1 MPHFSHISPT
11 PLNNPDFT
19 WYTDGSSS
27 TTSEGKKVAGCAV
40 VSDTEII
47 ESLPLPSGTS
57 SQKAVLIALTRA
69 LTLTAYKRANIYT
82 DSFHIV
88 HLHAAI
94 WKERG
99 LLSAKGSPIT
109 NALLIFQLLKA
120 ANMPTEVG
128 IIHCQGHQGASDLIS
143 WGNDTTDRE
152 AKQAS
157 LQSPAQQIIVISN
170 IKPLHLPEE
179 NTRLLQE
186 GAQLQAGWLQ
196 KQGCSVLPQFQAT
209 LMLTDAH
216 QAHQVGTKPLYH
228 LLRPLMASLT
238 R

>member
-1 MPHFSHISPT
+1 M
-11 PLNNPDFT
+11 
-19 WYTDGSSS
+19 
-27 TTSEGKKVAGCAV
+27 TS
-40 VSDTEII
+40 
-47 ESLPLPSGTS
+47 
-57 SQKAVLIALTRA
+57 
-69 LTLTAYKRANIYT
+69 
-82 DSFHIV
+82 DS
-88 HLHAAI
+88 
-94 WKERG
+94 
-99 LLSAKGSPIT
+99 
-109 NALLIFQLLKA
+109 
-120 ANMPTEVG
+120 
-128 IIHCQGHQGASDLIS
+128 IS
-143 WGNDTTDRE
+143 WGNDVADRE

-238 R
+238 RWAWVWASSESWWWTGKPGVLQSMGSQRVGHDWAVELNWRPLITYPNILSLLQSLTLALSAPQSYHRRP